1 MQELK
6 YWLESNIIESELALV
21 HLRHHAET
29 VSDGDFGSP
38 TVGEE
43 ESFKSAL
50 EFVLRHLKKVSEKM
64 PRNCVTC
71 DQYGDCFGC

>member
-21 HLRHHAET
+21 HLRHHAE
-29 VSDGDFGSP
+29 VANDGDFGSP
-38 TVGEE
+38 TVAEE

-50 EFVLRHLKKVSEKM
+50 QFVLRHLE
-64 PRNCVTC
+64 RNN
-71 DQYGDCFGC
+71 